1 MPVEIFVIN
10 LCLDSS
16 SIVIILVFLRL
27 KLTLYVSGIM
37 SFGNGKAYLAKRVH
51 HAFLVINSTEK
62 DFSTLSQCSRNQSN
76 PPVTFELMYH
86 NLRKY
91 FIHWNHNLYL
101 NVLNLSTCSTYK

>member
-1 MPVEIFVIN
+1 MMPVEIFVIN

-51 HAFLVINSTEK
+51 HAYLVISSTEK
-62 DFSTLSQCSRNQSN
+62 GLFQHYHSAQKPVQSASN
-76 PPVTFELMYH
+76 
-86 NLRKY
+86 
-91 FIHWNHNLYL
+91 I
-101 NVLNLSTCSTYK
+101 